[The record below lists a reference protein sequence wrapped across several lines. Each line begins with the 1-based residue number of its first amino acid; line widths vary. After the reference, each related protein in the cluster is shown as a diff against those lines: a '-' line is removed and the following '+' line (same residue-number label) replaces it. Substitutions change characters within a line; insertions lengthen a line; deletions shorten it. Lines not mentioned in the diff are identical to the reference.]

1 MPWTRMSMSVVN
13 VSPSSTEIGSM
24 DHFAR
29 QFRWLS
35 SEGHSPFLEAIDA
48 IGHSQRLRDVLFD
61 DNQARPH
68 LPNKWQRS
76 VDIAND
82 DRRQSER
89 DFVTK
94 QQSRI
99 GHERPSDGGHLLL
112 AAGEHRAWVPAS
124 LGKVGEKL
132 INLAERPMSGPLL
145 RPGPDQK
152 ILLDSE

>member
-1 MPWTRMSMSVVN
+1 MSMSVAN
-13 VSPSSTEIGSM
+13 VSPSSAEIGGV

-35 SEGHSPFLEAIDA
+35 SERHSPFLEAIDA
-48 IGHSQRLRDVLFD
+48 IGYGQRLRDVLFD
-61 DNQARPH
+61 DNQARAH

-94 QQSRI
+94 QESRI

-112 AAGEHRAWVPAS
+112 AAGEDSAWAPAA
-124 LGKVGEKL
+124 LGKNREKL
-132 INLAERPMSGPLL
+132 INLAERPISGPLP
-145 RPGPDQK
+145 RPGPDQE

>member
-13 VSPSSTEIGSM
+13 VSPSSAEIGGV

-35 SEGHSPFLEAIDA
+35 GERHAPFLEAIDA
-48 IGHSQRLRDVLFD
+48 IRDGERLDNVLFD
-61 DNQARPH
+61 HYQACAA
-68 LPNKWQRS
+68 LPNERQRS
-76 VDIAND
+76 VDVAND

-94 QQSRI
+94 QESRI

-112 AAGEHRAWVPAS
+112 AAGEHRAWAPAS